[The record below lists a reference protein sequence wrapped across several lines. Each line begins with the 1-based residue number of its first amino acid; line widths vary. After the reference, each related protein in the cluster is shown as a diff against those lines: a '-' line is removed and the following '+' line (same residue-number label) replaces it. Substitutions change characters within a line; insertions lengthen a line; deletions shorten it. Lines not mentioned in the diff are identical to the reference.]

1 MFSLDTNVLVYAV
14 DKAARERH
22 ETARRI
28 VDRAP
33 IADAALTEQ
42 SLFEF
47 FHACTRKNK
56 VPVPEATSLIRDF
69 AEDFTILFPHR
80 TVIDDAFLLKAHYP
94 LSIWDARLIAVCNAH
109 GCDHLLSEDLQ
120 DGAQYGRVTV
130 VNPFNHANAPLIGSL
145 LS

>member
-14 DKAARERH
+14 DKTAGERH
-22 ETARRI
+22 ESARRI

-33 IADAALTEQ
+33 VAEAALTEQ

-47 FHACTRKNK
+47 FHACTRKSK
-56 VPVPEATSLIRDF
+56 IPALEASSLIRDF

-80 TVIDDAFLLKAHYP
+80 TVIDDAFLLMAHYP
-94 LSIWDARLIAVCNAH
+94 LSIWDARLLAVCNAH

-120 DGAQYGRVTV
+120 DGAQYGRITV
-130 VNPFNHANAPLIGSL
+130 VNPFKPANASVIGQL